1 MKHDLFALTVSL
13 DSLTSLDA
21 AATLSIMA
29 SALPRYPRPQKRGI
43 PLKTACM
50 PFKFST
56 LPGWWRRRKTNE
68 TSGIMKGYRRKN
80 KTINH
85 SKKKKLLKIM
95 QEKKLKHLP
104 RKALPSSW
112 ALRPMV
118 LSCFCPQIS
127 SDGPR
132 ARSSDTWS
140 QQRTSV
146 LLLLLQHVN

>member
-13 DSLTSLDA
+13 DSLTSLEA

-85 SKKKKLLKIM
+85 SKKKLLK
-95 QEKKLKHLP
+95 KNA
-104 RKALPSSW
+104 RKETQALTEESI
-112 ALRPMV
+112 AKQ
-118 LSCFCPQIS
+118 LSTEAN
-127 SDGPR
+127 GV
-132 ARSSDTWS
+132 
-140 QQRTSV
+140 V
-146 LLLLLQHVN
+146 LLLSTDKQRCPQSPFFWHLIAAKNKCFITSTATC